1 MKKNELISL
10 FKKLDIVFNEGIQFM
25 EQNDSYPRIV
35 FFEYLW
41 EDILASGNNYTGL
54 VNYQI
59 SFRSLQ
65 PRDPKLIELKKL
77 LNGNNIHPKIS
88 HEYIK
93 DKREFHSYFSI
104 EVLENVCWRF

>member
-1 MKKNELISL
+1 MKKNELVSL
-10 FKKLDIVFNEGIQFM
+10 FEKLDIVFNEGIQFM

-59 SFRSLQ
+59 SFRSL
-65 PRDPKLIELKKL
+65 KKL
-77 LNGNNIHPKIS
+77 LNSSNIHPKIS

-104 EVLENVCWRF
+104 EVLENVC